1 LKQLRVADEEYP
13 EPLRE
18 INSPPN
24 PLYIEGCFTQQ
35 PMIAIVGS
43 RRATR
48 YGLDIARGL
57 AAGLAA
63 VGITVVSGLARGIDA
78 AAHRGALEGNGK
90 TVAVLAA
97 GLDPV
102 YPPEHAELAK
112 EIVESGGALVSEM
125 PSGTAPLPG
134 RFPVRNRIISGLS
147 KGVIVVE
154 AAQQSGALIT
164 ARMALDEGRDVMA
177 VPGSIYNPYAAG
189 THDLLKK
196 GAALVTS
203 VDDVLN
209 VLPELALQPP
219 PRARTR
225 ARARPNSGPQ
235 DPELAAVWE
244 LLDWVQPRNHD
255 DLAANLGV
263 GVPEVSRRLTLLEMG
278 NYIIGDDLGGVLRA
292 PSAHHG

>member
-1 LKQLRVADEEYP
+1 MKQLRLSHEEYP
-13 EPLRE
+13 ELLRE
-18 INSPPN
+18 INSPPD
-24 PLYIEGCFTQQ
+24 PLYLEGCLTEQ

-43 RRATR
+43 RRASR
-48 YGLDIARGL
+48 YGLDIARTL
-57 AAGLAA
+57 AADLAQA
-63 VGITVVSGLARGIDA
+63 GITVVSGLARGIDA
-78 AAHRGALEGNGK
+78 AAHRGALAGRGK

-102 YPPEHAELAK
+102 YPPEHADLAR
-112 EIVESGGALVSEM
+112 EIVEHGGGLVSEL
-125 PSGTAPLPG
+125 PCGTAPLPG

-154 AAQQSGALIT
+154 AAQRSGALIT

-177 VPGSIYNPYAAG
+177 VPGSIHNPYTAG

-203 VDDVLN
+203 LDDVLN
-209 VLPELALQPP
+209 VLPELAPKDP

-225 ARARPNSGPQ
+225 ARASANSGPQ

-244 LLDWVQPRNHD
+244 LLDWVEPRNHD
-255 DLAANLGV
+255 DLAAGLRV
-263 GVPEVSRRLTLLEMG
+263 GVQEVSRRLTLLEMG